1 MKIMGHIIRCYG
13 MGIPGPCKLGSK
25 FYSKSATNCEELGA
39 SGIGVNK
46 LNYVSRRTC
55 IRKTILE
62 DRKDWYKEETEALSL
77 RKYKVGR

>member
-1 MKIMGHIIRCYG
+1 MVWVSQAPVSWGQSSIASQQPTVK
-13 MGIPGPCKLGSK
+13 
-25 FYSKSATNCEELGA
+25 NWGA